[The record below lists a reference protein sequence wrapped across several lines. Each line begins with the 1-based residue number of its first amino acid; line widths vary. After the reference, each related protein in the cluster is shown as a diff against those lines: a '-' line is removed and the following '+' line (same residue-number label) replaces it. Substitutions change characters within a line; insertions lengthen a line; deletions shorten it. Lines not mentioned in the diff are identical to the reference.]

1 MFFVINIYSKNW
13 NHNIFFSPN
22 YLFYIDLCSSDIKC
36 DIRCLSWADKI
47 SYMCS
52 SEIRCVFV
60 NCDIFPLILLSDIV
74 SINKLTVI
82 LKNIGKCDV
91 KHIMTLPIKRI
102 TSVLKVLTYIIT
114 NIKAHP
120 VGLSVIIVIM
130 SVSNLCYF
138 IHITCSYE
146 IRCDITCLTWA
157 DEISRMCLY
166 EIRCDIVHVFIW
178 DQMWYCTCVHL
189 RSDVILHLF
198 IWELIMWY
206 HVLIRDKM

>member
-1 MFFVINIYSKNW
+1 
-13 NHNIFFSPN
+13 
-22 YLFYIDLCSSDIKC
+22 LFYIDLCSSDIKC

-52 SEIRCVFV
+52 SEIRCVFG

-120 VGLSVIIVIM
+120 IRLSVIIVIM
-130 SVSNLCYF
+130 SVSTFKLLLFYTY
-138 IHITCSYE
+138 H
-146 IRCDITCLTWA
+146 
-157 DEISRMCLY
+157 M
-166 EIRCDIVHVFIW
+166 FIW
-178 DQMWYCTCVHL
+178 DQMWYHMFKLSRWDITHVFIWNQMWYCTCVYM
-189 RSDVILHLF
+189 RSDVILYMCSSEIRRDITPVHLRAN
-198 IWELIMWY
+198 
-206 HVLIRDKM
+206 HVISCVNQR